1 MKSERLKKLESE
13 LQDLTQWMQLGLV
26 PKKEIERHQEEI
38 RLLESKILEEKEL
51 LQLLK
56 EKGEIKEYVTPRRSP
71 TKTIY
76 PDGPSV
82 SDVEF
87 VESSDTEV
95 DLDTSDTIEIDL
107 GDEGRED
114 IGNELDYSSED
125 DEDPFSDRNRWRRGG
140 IMDPDANEW

>member
-1 MKSERLKKLESE
+1 M
-13 LQDLTQWMQLGLV
+13 
-26 PKKEIERHQEEI
+26 
-38 RLLESKILEEKEL
+38 
-51 LQLLK
+51 
-56 EKGEIKEYVTPRRSP
+56 
-71 TKTIY
+71 
-76 PDGPSV
+76 
-82 SDVEF
+82 
-87 VESSDTEV
+87 ESSDTEV